1 MLDYVCKFAFFSIVL
16 LKNPFLWKLSWG
28 KYHKIHFLV
37 LFHFHLPY
45 NFHFP
50 TMVFIRNVDYKEKA
64 KTNFFV
70 KMYLKCV

>member
-1 MLDYVCKFAFFSIVL
+1 
-16 LKNPFLWKLSWG
+16 
-28 KYHKIHFLV
+28 